1 MTCQRYDL
9 SKWWSVFRESSYD
22 KNIPWSNNK
31 PFFKPWGLDPVL
43 NDQIILRMQKILFNS
58 TLHQINH
65 LDEYYKEH
73 HRPLLESYVNYK
85 KHYRFDVLFTDSNRC
100 ERIEFIANKLKP
112 YREKHSGTVS
122 TEITTCKDDMVRS
135 YYDMVRFFFCQS
147 SNGTIFALG

>member
-65 LDEYYKEH
+65 LDVYYDEH

-85 KHYRFDVLFTDSNRC
+85 EYYRFDALFTDSNRC
-100 ERIEFIANKLKP
+100 KRIEFIVNKLKP
-112 YREKHSGTVS
+112 YREKHPGTVS